1 MYEPWQIV
9 FYLSVA
15 IVAGVIASL
24 CTKSSD
30 EEKIKRYHDL
40 ISTPVREG
48 EIINEPCTLPHGT
61 LPSKRKKW
69 FVNTSFEICAPSRVS
84 YIGFTVSWVAVVLMI
99 FGFMYIMRP

>member
-1 MYEPWQIV
+1 M
-9 FYLSVA
+9 
-15 IVAGVIASL
+15 ASL
-24 CTKSSD
+24 FTKGPD

-40 ISTPVREG
+40 ISTPVRAG

-84 YIGFTVSWVAVVLMI
+84 YIGFALSWGAVVLMI